1 MRALYFFILPGCGL
15 DPIGTSPDLTDSGLT
30 DSDDVLMIG
39 NLQVSPSSL
48 DFGDIL
54 LNADVSQEITL
65 SNTGSDTVSLS
76 SAYLDGD
83 TAYTLTIASTP
94 LDISSGEDISMVIG
108 FSPDAEQ
115 TYSGTLNLLVSG
127 EADFAIV
134 DITGVGSLT
143 GGTGTGDDTG
153 DTDTDLGTTG
163 ISVSTDTISF
173 GTVDIGN
180 TESESVTITN
190 TGSVEVMLQDVAT
203 TAAGVVEGD
212 LETPMLL
219 EEGESTTFSVTYTPT
234 DEVNT
239 TAILT
244 IENDSGEEP
253 EIAVTGTG
261 YQNCTICSPVLAVST
276 GGSNSSSMDQF
287 ASNFGSADAQTL
299 LIYNNGDTDLEI
311 SDITLTN
318 DTTSSST
325 LICGTAGSYTMS
337 SLSTTTIGAYSS
349 ASVTVTYTFSGSG
362 VCGEV
367 SLYPLSYENTIVIE
381 SNDLSYPEYVIT
393 LGGTGLGI

>member
-1 MRALYFFILPGCGL
+1 MRALSFFILTGCGL
-15 DPIGTSPDLTDSGLT
+15 DPMSSSPDLTDSGVV
-30 DSDDVLMIG
+30 DPGDVLMIG
-39 NLQVSPSSL
+39 DLQVSPSSL

-54 LNADVSQEITL
+54 LEASVSQEVALT
-65 SNTGSDTVSLS
+65 NTGSDTINLS

-83 TAYTLTIASTP
+83 TAYTLTAATTP
-94 LDISSGEDISMVIG
+94 LDIASGETLSLVVG
-108 FSPDAEQ
+108 FTPDAEQ

-127 EADFAIV
+127 EADFAVV
-134 DITGVGSLT
+134 DLTGVGSLT
-143 GGTGTGDDTG
+143 GDTSSGNDTG
-153 DTDTDLGTTG
+153 DTDTDPDTTG

-173 GTVDIGN
+173 GTVDIG
-180 TESESVTITN
+180 TSESESVTITN
-190 TGSVEVMLQDVAT
+190 TGTVEIMLQDVAT
-203 TAAGVVEGD
+203 TASGIVEGD
-212 LETPMLL
+212 LDTPMLL
-219 EEGESTTFSVTYTPT
+219 DAGESTTFSVTYTPT

-244 IENDSGEEP
+244 IENDSGDEP

-287 ASNFGSADAQTL
+287 SSNFGASDAQSL
-299 LIYNNGDTDLEI
+299 LIYNNGDTDLVI
-311 SDITLTN
+311 DNVTLTN
-318 DTTSSST
+318 DTAANST

-337 SLSTTTIGAYSS
+337 SLSKTTIGAYSS
-349 ASVTVTYTFSGSG
+349 TSVTVTYTFSGSG
-362 VCGEV
+362 ACGEV

-393 LGGTGLGI
+393 LGGTGFGI